1 MPQLFESIH
10 LFCPVS
16 LATFRAATNPAM
28 KFIVCTREQPQS
40 YPIACAGTNVEF
52 NCDEACLKIEYQMH
66 NDLEVMRKRAYIPAE
81 QK

>member
-1 MPQLFESIH
+1 
-10 LFCPVS
+10 
-16 LATFRAATNPAM
+16 M